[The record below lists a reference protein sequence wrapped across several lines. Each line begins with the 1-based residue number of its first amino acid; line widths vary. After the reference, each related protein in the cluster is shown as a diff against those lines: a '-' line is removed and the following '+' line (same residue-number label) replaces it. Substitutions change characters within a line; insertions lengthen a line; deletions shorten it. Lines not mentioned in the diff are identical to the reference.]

1 MTAASDALG
10 SLRGCRIWM
19 VGIGGTGMSGLAR
32 LMRSS
37 GAHVRGEDD
46 TRSAATDRLSA
57 EGIDVT
63 RGGGRLP
70 ADVDAVVATAA
81 IPAGHPTLVAARA
94 RGLAVVLYAEAL
106 GRVMDDRSGVAVAG
120 THGKSTTTC
129 LLTWCLVRA
138 GLDPSFLAGATCG
151 GLGGNARA
159 GAGITPRGPWSGQPG
174 LMVAESCEFDRSFL
188 KMRPRAAI
196 IGNVEADHLDCY
208 GTLDAIVE
216 AFHTFARSLP
226 AAEEGGYLL
235 IGHEGAHR
243 ERVAAGVRATVETFG
258 MHPKS
263 THRLELAS
271 DGRLRVL
278 NGGRETLR
286 WRPSLLGEHNAR
298 NAAAAGTMA
307 LHLGADREAVEV
319 ALSDFAG
326 LDRRQTFM
334 GLLPGVEPAVRVY
347 DDYGHHPT
355 EVQVTLAAIR
365 QATGARRLLCVFEP
379 HQHSRTRMLLE
390 EFGRAFADADM
401 VILPPIHFVRDD
413 EKERHR
419 VSSATLAERIRHHG
433 SAAHAVADL
442 EAAARMVRHEARGG
456 DVIVTMGAGNVWK
469 VARSLVSSETAERA
483 G

>member
-1 MTAASDALG
+1 MTAASEALG

-32 LMRSS
+32 LLRSS

-46 TRSAATDRLSA
+46 TRSDATDRLA
-57 EGIDVT
+57 GEGIEVT
-63 RGGGRLP
+63 RVGGRLP
-70 ADVDAVVATAA
+70 FDVDAVVATAA
-81 IPAGHPTLVAARA
+81 IPAEHPTLIAARA
-94 RGLAVVLYAEAL
+94 RGIGVVLYADAL

-138 GLDPSFLAGATCG
+138 GLDPWFLAGATCG
-151 GLGGNARA
+151 DLDGNARA
-159 GAGITPRGPWSGQPG
+159 GAETTPKGTWSGQPG

-188 KMRPRAAI
+188 RMRPRAAI

-208 GTLDAIVE
+208 GTLDAVVE
-216 AFHTFARSLP
+216 AFHTFARRLP
-226 AAEEGGYLL
+226 AERDGGYLL

-243 ERVAAGVRATVETFG
+243 ERVTSGVQAMVETFG
-258 MHPKS
+258 VHPKS

-271 DGRLRVL
+271 DGRVRVL
-278 NGGRETLR
+278 RGAHETLR
-286 WRPSLLGEHNAR
+286 WKPSLLGEHNAR
-298 NAAAAGTMA
+298 NAVAAGIMA
-307 LHLGADREAVEV
+307 LHLGAERESVEA

-326 LDRRQTFM
+326 LDRRQTLM
-334 GLLPGVEPAVRVY
+334 GVLPGVEPAVRVF

-355 EVQVTLAAIR
+355 EVQVTLGAIR

-379 HQHSRTRMLLE
+379 HQHSRTRLLLE
-390 EFGRAFADADM
+390 EFGRAFGDADM

-413 EKERHR
+413 ENERHR

-469 VARSLVSSETAERA
+469 VARLLVSSEVAGRA